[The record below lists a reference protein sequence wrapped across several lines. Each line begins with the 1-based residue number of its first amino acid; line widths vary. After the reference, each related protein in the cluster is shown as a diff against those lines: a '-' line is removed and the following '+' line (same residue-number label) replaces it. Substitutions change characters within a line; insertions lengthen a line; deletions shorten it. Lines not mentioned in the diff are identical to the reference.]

1 MFARYP
7 LRFEYYGDDIENGK
21 IQDVPDLTQNV
32 ERDILAEELKMSC
45 TNVMLQCLDKKI
57 RHLFPYP

>member
-1 MFARYP
+1 MFAHCP

-32 ERDILAEELKMSC
+32 EKDILAEKTENVLYQCDAAMS
-45 TNVMLQCLDKKI
+45 
-57 RHLFPYP
+57 